1 MCAFYI
7 DEEVKD
13 KAKEKLKNLFGSYK
27 EEEIKDINE
36 KIGS

>member
-13 KAKEKLKNLFGSYK
+13 KAKEKLKSLFGSYK
-27 EEEIKDINE
+27 EEIKDINK